1 LCNFGNKQGGCFI
14 EELCRKF
21 PKICNCPYKED
32 IDKDLKEGRSP
43 YYIAKWLKETE
54 CSISETTIRTY
65 KKYLI
70 QRGMLDTKVTP
81 KPKPQTN
88 NKEAIFEKAESLLG
102 ECLDSINFEQM
113 SDNVKVQFALGMM
126 KILYPQDGIVESEE
140 IEITD
145 EDVEWINNVSDYQQ

>member
-1 LCNFGNKQGGCFI
+1 MEDLCK
-14 EELCRKF
+14 KF
-21 PKICNCPYKED
+21 PRVCNCPYKKD
-32 IDKDLKEGRSP
+32 IDNDFKNGKTA
-43 YYIAKWLKETE
+43 YYVCQWLAKTE
-54 CSISETTIRTY
+54 YSISY
-65 KKYLI
+65 SALKKYYDYLVSI
-70 QRGMLDTKVTP
+70 GEINTLVKP

-102 ECLDSINFEQM
+102 DCLDSINFEQM